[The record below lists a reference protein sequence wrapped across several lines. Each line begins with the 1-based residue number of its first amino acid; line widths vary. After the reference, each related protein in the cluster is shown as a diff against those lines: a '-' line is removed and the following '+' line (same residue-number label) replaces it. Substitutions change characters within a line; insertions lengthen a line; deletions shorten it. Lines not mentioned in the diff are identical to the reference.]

1 MQIGVCLGVFSCIS
15 NMSKHLISAYN
26 SLPVSFTR
34 GDGIYLWDS
43 DGKQYLDALCGIS
56 VTSLG
61 HNYPAVTEAIKQ
73 QAGCLLHTSNIYNIE
88 WQQKL
93 ADLIAPLAGMDRVFF
108 GNSGAEANEA
118 AIKIVRLYGHQ
129 CGIKDP
135 QIVVMEHA
143 FHGRTMATLSATGS
157 RKVQAGFEPLVS
169 GFVRAPF
176 NDVESISAIAK
187 NNKKVVAVLVEP
199 VQGEG
204 GIIIPESGYLTS
216 LRNICDE
223 NNWLLILD
231 EIQTGIARSGKLFA
245 FQHEDIVPD
254 VMTLAKALGN
264 GIPVGACVARGKAA
278 GVIHPGNHGSTFGG
292 NPFACRVAYTV
303 LDSIV
308 KNKYADNAE
317 KRGEQLVSL
326 LKKGLAGNDSVLEV
340 RNLGLLVGI
349 EMQQNCQGLVALALN
364 NGLLINVT
372 AERIIRLLP
381 PIIIDSQ
388 QTIELAEKMVA
399 CINTFSHTSS

>member
-1 MQIGVCLGVFSCIS
+1 
-15 NMSKHLISAYN
+15 MSEHLISAYN

-43 DGKQYLDALCGIS
+43 DGNQYLDALCGIS

-61 HNYPAVTEAIKQ
+61 HNYPAVTEAIRQ
-73 QAGCLLHTSNIYNIE
+73 QAGSLLHTSNIYSIA

-93 ADLIAPLAGMDRVFF
+93 ADLIAQLSGMDRVFF

-118 AIKIVRLYGHQ
+118 AIKLARLYGHQ
-129 CGIKDP
+129 RGIKDP
-135 QIVVMEHA
+135 QIVVMEHS

-187 NNKKVVAVLVEP
+187 NNRKVVAILVEP

-204 GIIIPESGYLTS
+204 GIIIPESGYLNS
-216 LRNICDE
+216 LREICDE
-223 NNWLLILD
+223 NNWFLILD
-231 EIQTGIARSGKLFA
+231 EIQTGIARSGNLFA
-245 FQHEDIVPD
+245 FQHENIVPD

-264 GIPVGACVARGKAA
+264 GIPIGACVARGKAA
-278 GVIHPGNHGSTFGG
+278 EVFHPGNHGSTFGG

-303 LDSIV
+303 LEAIV
-308 KNKYADNAE
+308 KNKIADNAGE
-317 KRGEQLVSL
+317 RGDQLVTL
-326 LKKGLAGNDSVLEV
+326 LNIGLAGNDSVLEV
-340 RNLGLLVGI
+340 RHLGLLIGI
-349 EMQQNCQGLVALALN
+349 EMKQYCQALVAQALKK
-364 NGLLINVT
+364 GLLINVT
-372 AERIIRLLP
+372 AERVIRLLP
-381 PIIIDSQ
+381 PLIIDSQ
-388 QTIELAEKMVA
+388 QTIELAERLIS
-399 CINTFSHTSS
+399 CINTFTSTN